1 MEKICFHL
9 SRNDDSNS
17 LNTCSPRLQN
27 WAETDSS
34 EKGNSCTVDADVS
47 NRNRF
52 RSLRGRRLKRKGRG
66 FGERENRRARRE
78 GGRDTPGRKLLFSLS
93 RLLIMYAKITQ
104 L

>member
-17 LNTCSPRLQN
+17 LNTCSPRLSN

-34 EKGNSCTVDADVS
+34 EKGNSCTVDADVL

-52 RSLRGRRLKRKGRG
+52 RSLRGRRLKRKGKG
-66 FGERENRRARRE
+66 VLGARE
-78 GGRDTPGRKLLFSLS
+78 
-93 RLLIMYAKITQ
+93 
-104 L
+104 